1 MLLRQMDQQ
10 FDTTELVWLIGFFL
24 DFAPILKLDMESIKD
39 VFNIDMLCFL
49 TWETTLAAEKLES
62 NSFKG
67 LARGLAEVRP
77 CQKRLSHCVWAIR
90 EFLQIVYKYSRFKIS
105 TPTRGSES
113 FRGDEQWTCNLCSY
127 LPAMRDLRQLFLLL
141 LRQFNAKFQSRQ
153 FLRDIIAGNHLL
165 LVTLMRADEISTY
178 ASQFDL
184 NQHLS
189 QFCSKSIFAQYG
201 TALRN
206 FRTNGTFINDSIF
219 TVLLHCGY
227 DLDRVDL
234 LCEPYILY
242 QFAKIVKTKF
252 KASLFN
258 IFPSLLLK

>member
-1 MLLRQMDQQ
+1 MLLRQIDQQ

-39 VFNIDMLCFL
+39 VFNIDMLCYL
-49 TWETTLAAEKLES
+49 TWETTLAAEKVES
-62 NSFKG
+62 NSRR
-67 LARGLAEVRP
+67 LARGLAEVIL
-77 CQKRLSHCVWAIR
+77 CQKGLSRCVWAIR
-90 EFLQIVYKYSRFKIS
+90 EFLQVVYKYSRFKIS

-113 FRGDEQWTCNLCSY
+113 FRGDEQWTYKLSSY

-153 FLRDIIAGNHLL
+153 YLRDIIAGNHLL
-165 LVTLMRADEISTY
+165 LVTLMRVDDISTFT
-178 ASQFDL
+178 SKFNL

-189 QFCSKSIFAQYG
+189 QFCSKLIFAQYG
-201 TALRN
+201 TALRD

-219 TVLLHCGY
+219 TVLHHCAY
-227 DLDRVDL
+227 DLDCVDL
-234 LCEPYILY
+234 LCEPYILH

-252 KASLFN
+252 KASIFN
-258 IFPSLLLK
+258 IFSLVNF